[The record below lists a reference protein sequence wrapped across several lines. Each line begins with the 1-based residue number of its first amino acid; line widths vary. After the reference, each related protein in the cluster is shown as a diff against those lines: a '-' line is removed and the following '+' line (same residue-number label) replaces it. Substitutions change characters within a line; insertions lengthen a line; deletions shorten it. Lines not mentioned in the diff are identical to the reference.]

1 MKNIS
6 REVVDN
12 ALSYEDYRLL
22 TDQLLELGKTTGE
35 NHSQAMLHYTQLNVA
50 RMKRLEKTI
59 RLLEDIQF
67 QVRKNKHPMIWLTL
81 TEAWCGDAAQI
92 LPVLEKMAQASENAE
107 LKLILRDE
115 HPEIMD
121 AFLTNGGRSIPKVI
135 LLNAGTL
142 EVMGSWGPRPKEVQ
156 DMVMSARADLAN
168 MQDKEEKKKR
178 YQELVAA
185 AQKWY
190 AKDKTKSI
198 QREFMA
204 AIQEA
209 MPVQAHRQH

>member
-6 REVVDN
+6 REVVGN

-35 NHSQAMLHYTQLNVA
+35 NHGQAMLHYTQLNVA
-50 RMKRLEKTI
+50 RMKRLDKTI
-59 RLLEDIQF
+59 RLLEDIQS
-67 QVRKNKHPMIWLTL
+67 QLRKNEYPMIWLTL

-121 AFLTNGGRSIPKVI
+121 AFLTNGGRSIPKLVC
-135 LLNAGTL
+135 LDAETL
-142 EVMGSWGPRPKEVQ
+142 EELGSWGPRPAEAQQKAMQWKE
-156 DMVMSARADLAN
+156 DETIS
-168 MQDKEEKKKR
+168 KEEWA
-178 YQELVAA
+178 ENIH
-185 AQKWY
+185 KWY
-190 AKDKTKSI
+190 ATDKT
-198 QREFMA
+198 QQLQYEFEEL
-204 AIQEA
+204 IGGWK
-209 MPVQAHRQH
+209 